1 MKERILLFVFLVV
14 SAAEVRAQEVVG
26 KQKLFVFPDEIKES
40 SGLSISRNNPGIFW
54 THNDSGNDPIV
65 YGINPESGIVAKIHL
80 LGVEGRDLEDMA
92 LAPCSL
98 ETPTKYCLFIA
109 DIGDNLHA
117 RGTRDL
123 DYPKV
128 YIVEE
133 PTLNDDSNAVEV
145 YDVEPKVLRIY
156 YSDNKSYDAEA
167 FAITE
172 DLDLL
177 IITKGNDGE
186 GLAKLYRLR
195 YDKWRDNYDTP
206 EPLLMDYEDSL
217 FRVKSKLNRVTAA
230 TYLDGVL
237 AVRTYQSIYFFN
249 MISNNRV
256 VASPSVD
263 VSGNAIMIDLTTTD
277 WVQSRPPCNILD
289 LALGAEALDMDH
301 EMLYISSENMEDA
314 RNVWRRRLA
323 RLLGNSGT
331 IFQLECRQ
339 HNPNDTLSYL
349 MASLRYIGPLVI
361 LP

>member
-1 MKERILLFVFLVV
+1 MKERILLFIFLIVSTTETHAQVV
-14 SAAEVRAQEVVG
+14 SSRQR
-26 KQKLFVFPDEIKES
+26 LFVFPDEIEES
-40 SGLSISRNNPGIFW
+40 SGLSISKNNPGIFW

-65 YGINPESGIVAKIHL
+65 YGINPESGIVAKINL

-92 LAPCSL
+92 SAPCSL

-109 DIGDNLHA
+109 DIGDNLQA

-172 DLDLL
+172 DLDFLV
-177 IITKGNDGE
+177 ITKGNDEE

-195 YDKWRDNYDTP
+195 YDDWRDNYDTP

-217 FRVKSKLNRVTAA
+217 FRVESKLNRVTAA
-230 TYLDGVL
+230 TYLNGIL
-237 AVRTYQSIYFFN
+237 AVRTYLSIHFFN
-249 MISNNRV
+249 TTSNRYTVPSTIVDAAGNV
-256 VASPSVD
+256 V
-263 VSGNAIMIDLTTTD
+263 MIDLTTTD
-277 WVQSRPPCNILD
+277 WVQSRPPCAVLE
-289 LALGAEALDMDH
+289 LVSGAEALDMDH
-301 EMLYISSENMEDA
+301 ERIYLASENLKNA
-314 RNVWRRRLA
+314 GGVHGILA
-323 RLLGNSGT
+323 RFLKNSGA
-331 IFQLECRQ
+331 IVSLECRQ
-339 HNPNDTLSYL
+339 HNSNDILSYL
-349 MASLRYIGPLVI
+349 IDSLRYVGSLVI